1 MVLLS
6 KLLEMDAALLP
17 SNSNSDDSA
26 EGLTDADKAAL
37 QQLHVTLCKVLK
49 YSAQSAA
56 ETLRTADR
64 FDSIRSS
71 AAPIES
77 NRIAVRGFTASWH
90 FDWGAVMVHVAECA
104 SSYVLMRTA
113 SACAKSACAAL
124 YFPALHRAG
133 HDLSHALFTAAREGL
148 RLPLGHSLAWLDLPH
163 SSRVALQELRRLHV
177 QHAQPKP
184 RAAAHAHS
192 LALASACDG
201 NFDEESLL
209 LSPFLA
215 HVRTRGTGTRF

>member
-1 MVLLS
+1 VVLLS

-104 SSYVLMRTA
+104 LLCFDAHGVCLRKVSLRCAVLPCT
-113 SACAKSACAAL
+113 
-124 YFPALHRAG
+124 P
-133 HDLSHALFTAAREGL
+133 
-148 RLPLGHSLAWLDLPH
+148 
-163 SSRVALQELRRLHV
+163 
-177 QHAQPKP
+177 P
-184 RAAAHAHS
+184 RWA
-192 LALASACDG
+192 
-201 NFDEESLL
+201 
-209 LSPFLA
+209 
-215 HVRTRGTGTRF
+215 